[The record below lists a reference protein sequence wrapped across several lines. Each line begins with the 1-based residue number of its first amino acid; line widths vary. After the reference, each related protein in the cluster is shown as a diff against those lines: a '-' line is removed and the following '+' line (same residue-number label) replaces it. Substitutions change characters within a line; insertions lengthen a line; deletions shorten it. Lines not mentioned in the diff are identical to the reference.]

1 MQETASDIPIVKA
14 FGISIYPKDIQ
25 SLIIE
30 SKSNDR
36 WLNENIVNFYLS
48 LLLYS
53 NEDKNIL
60 TLPSQSLQKYLSNNE
75 SEDIKLISKN
85 IFDYNL
91 IIVPVCFKKHWS
103 LELIKVNEKKVRYF
117 DSLAKQ
123 KQAIE
128 RKSLLE
134 KFITKIITVDAR
146 QKQLD
151 LEINEWIFRAESNVQ
166 QETFSY
172 DCGLFTCS
180 FARSI
185 INGEWSSK
193 ETYSEEKLENIRK
206 RISEEISKFEIQTGD
221 NSS

>member
-1 MQETASDIPIVKA
+1 MTMRPILIFTITYSQPEMQETASDIPIVKA

-36 WLNENIVNFYLS
+36 WIAF
-48 LLLYS
+48 
-53 NEDKNIL
+53 
-60 TLPSQSLQKYLSNNE
+60 
-75 SEDIKLISKN
+75 SKFTK
-85 IFDYNL
+85 I
-91 IIVPVCFKKHWS
+91 PVCFKKHWS
-103 LELIKVNEKKVRYF
+103 LVLIKVNEKKVRYF

-193 ETYSEEKLENIRK
+193 ET
-206 RISEEISKFEIQTGD
+206 GD